1 MITTNDTYLKRN
13 FLPPSD
19 FPVYNW
25 LCVDLELNA
34 PYFFIEYAQTEKYAR
49 LTGRKIVSN
58 FSDLEKVCK
67 LIHGD
72 AKFELTQIS
81 LLSPGWLNKSTGWQL
96 DELSDVQFGN
106 FGQKEPW
113 VQIYTLKDGR
123 NLIETSLNLDIE
135 DALELQ
141 CQFSVKAYM

>member
-1 MITTNDTYLKRN
+1 MITTNDSYLARN
-13 FLPPSD
+13 IFPSKD

-34 PYFFIEYAQTEKYAR
+34 PYFFVEYVQIEEYSR
-49 LTGRKIVSN
+49 LTGRKIISN
-58 FSDLEKVCK
+58 FSDLEKICK
-67 LIHGD
+67 LIRSD
-72 AKFELTQIS
+72 ANLELAQIS
-81 LLSPGWLNKSTGWQL
+81 LLSPDWLNKSTGWQL
-96 DELSDVQFGN
+96 NELSDVQFGN

-123 NLIETSLNLDIE
+123 HLIETRLNLDIE

-141 CQFSVKAYM
+141 SRFSVQAYL